1 MDNLL
6 QPRNMIL
13 IVLVFAAVVFWI
25 IKRRPSG

>member
-6 QPRNMIL
+6 QPGSMVL
-13 IVLVFAAVVFWI
+13 IVIIFAAVVFWI